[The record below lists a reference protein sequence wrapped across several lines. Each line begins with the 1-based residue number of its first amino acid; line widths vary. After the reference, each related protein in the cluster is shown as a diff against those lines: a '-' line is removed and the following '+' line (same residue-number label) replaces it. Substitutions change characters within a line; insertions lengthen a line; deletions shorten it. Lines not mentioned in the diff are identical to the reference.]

1 MLDVSKASRYI
12 AVAAPNQITNDEWLF
27 IDPRRAFPPPVY
39 QDYALLKVLF
49 NLRKS
54 SRAAGIRVHSF
65 EANNKVTPT
74 PLDFSG
80 LHDSDVIFIVGHG
93 GPDGLHVMG
102 PVKDTAMNRLVHIL
116 TGDGNLKRL
125 RTGKSVTIAL
135 LSCRSGFGFHKA
147 LARRLS
153 RALSI
158 DVTVIGALGFT
169 FGSKNA
175 TLLALNEVL
184 VRGIPWDMEYFLSIK
199 RDEAERVTSARE
211 GKTLTVAGK
220 QTEITQFKA
229 IKKGLE
235 TELGA
240 LVKRLRSK
248 EVNLA
253 LDEIEA
259 LFQRPWNELLRK
271 QFEHYF
277 HAKKASK
284 LEFDMWHDPVPD
296 GYVWT
301 DGRKVTDAEVE
312 VILTGDQVPVGDD
325 YTTVR

>member
-1 MLDVSKASRYI
+1 M
-12 AVAAPNQITNDEWLF
+12 AAPHKITNDEWLL
-27 IDPRRAFPPPVY
+27 IDPRRSSPPPVH
-39 QDYALLKVLF
+39 QDYALVKVLY
-49 NLRKS
+49 NLRKGN
-54 SRAAGIRVHSF
+54 RAAGIRIHPF
-65 EANNKVTPT
+65 QADDKVRPT
-74 PLDFSG
+74 PLDFKG
-80 LHDSDVIFIVGHG
+80 LHDTDVIFIVGHG

-102 PVKDTAMNRLVHIL
+102 PNKDTAMKRLVNIL
-116 TGDGNLKRL
+116 TGDGNLKKL
-125 RTGKSVTIAL
+125 RTGKSITIAL

-184 VRGIPWDMEYFLSIK
+184 VRGIPWDMEYFLSIR
-199 RDEAERVTSARE
+199 RDEAEKVTSARE

-220 QTEITQFKA
+220 QTEINRFKA
-229 IKKGLE
+229 IKGDLE
-235 TELGA
+235 TDLSN
-240 LVKRLRSK
+240 LVKRLQSK

-253 LDEIEA
+253 LDEIESH
-259 LFQRPWNELLRK
+259 FQRLWLELLRK
-271 QFEHYF
+271 QFEHYS
-277 HAKKASK
+277 HAKKASN

-301 DGRKVTDAEVE
+301 DGRMVTDDQADA
-312 VILTGDQVPVGDD
+312 ILTGDQVPVGDGL
-325 YTTVR
+325 TTVR

>member
-1 MLDVSKASRYI
+1 MVDVSKASRYI
-12 AVAAPNQITNDEWLF
+12 AVAAPNQITKDEWLF
-27 IDPRRAFPPPVY
+27 IDPRRAFPPPVH
-39 QDYALLKVLF
+39 QDYALLKVLY

-65 EANNKVTPT
+65 EADNKVTPT
-74 PLDFSG
+74 PLDFSD
-80 LHDSDVIFIVGHG
+80 LHDTDVIFIVGHG

-102 PVKDTAMNRLVHIL
+102 PVKDKAMNRLVHIL
-116 TGDGNLKRL
+116 TGDGKLKKL

-153 RALSI
+153 KALSI

-175 TLLALNEVL
+175 TLFALNEVL
-184 VRGIPWDMEYFLSIK
+184 VRGIPWDMEYFLTIK
-199 RDEAERVTSARE
+199 RDEAERATSARE

-220 QTEITQFKA
+220 QAEITQFKTV
-229 IKKGLE
+229 KKGLE

-253 LDEIEA
+253 LDEIESH
-259 LFQRPWNELLRK
+259 FQRPWLELLRK
-271 QFEHYF
+271 QFEHYSN
-277 HAKKASK
+277 AKTASK
-284 LEFDMWHDPVPD
+284 LEFDMWHHPVTE

-301 DGRKVTDAEVE
+301 DGRMVTDAEVD